1 MGSGGRSPATVVASS
16 SLHIVVCRR
25 GRPAS
30 PHPPPLLPP
39 PCPPHRAPHRAP
51 RRHHHHR
58 LRHHRSH
65 HLLHHLRRP
74 LRRRRRCRFPPLPPS
89 EPAAAVTS
97 PPPRR
102 LALSLPPPSC
112 QVGCDRVRLREELCI
127 CCRRSRRAEHACARE
142 GRRRGRTAM
151 HVTCAGAVCVVC
163 SVHEDVRACRAAAA
177 WMQLFCAPPSHGMS
191 NSQSAAC
198 FCVVRCRACLAYP
211 RADAAGQGV
220 CVSMCESICVLKVRP
235 WRSSDS
241 STDTY
246 FI

>member
-1 MGSGGRSPATVVASS
+1 MFLFS
-16 SLHIVVCRR
+16 CRR
-25 GRPAS
+25 HLTTAS
-30 PHPPPLLPP
+30 PP
-39 PCPPHRAPHRAP
+39 RAVAASALVPSW
-51 RRHHHHR
+51 
-58 LRHHRSH
+58 LR
-65 HLLHHLRRP
+65 
-74 LRRRRRCRFPPLPPS
+74 
-89 EPAAAVTS
+89 
-97 PPPRR
+97 
-102 LALSLPPPSC
+102 
-112 QVGCDRVRLREELCI
+112 QGWLREEQCI
-127 CCRRSRRAEHACARE
+127 CCRGSRRAEHACARE